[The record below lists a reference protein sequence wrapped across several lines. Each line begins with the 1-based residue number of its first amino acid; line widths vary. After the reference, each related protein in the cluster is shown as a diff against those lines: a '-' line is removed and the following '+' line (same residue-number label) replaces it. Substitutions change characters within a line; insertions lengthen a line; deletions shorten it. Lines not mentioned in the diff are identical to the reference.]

1 MLDPGFRD
9 HMTLGAKNQAKQPV
23 GLKMAGKKRKRGT
36 KKVPREDKNKR
47 SGFIE
52 EKKTKLI
59 DEQKK
64 PDEELFSD
72 KLESCLETVAECKT
86 NAVDFSKEEESK
98 LKYVPPFTRKAK
110 RTLNRT
116 GVPVSPVTKP
126 LKRPW
131 RGAKQFSTDASL
143 TERSPPVKDD
153 EQGNEYQNSQK
164 VCYL

>member
-1 MLDPGFRD
+1 
-9 HMTLGAKNQAKQPV
+9 
-23 GLKMAGKKRKRGT
+23 MAGKKGRKRRA
-36 KKVPREDKNKR
+36 KKVPKEDKNEG
-47 SGFIE
+47 SAFIE
-52 EKKTKLI
+52 EKKAKLI

-64 PDEELFSD
+64 PDEELSSD
-72 KLESCLETVAECKT
+72 KLESCLETCTVAECKT
-86 NAVDFSKEEESK
+86 NAVDFLEEEESK

-110 RTLNRT
+110 RTIKRT

-131 RGAKQFSTDASL
+131 RGAKQFSKDAPL

-153 EQGNEYQNSQK
+153 EQGNGYQNSQK